1 MHVSAYAGGAW
12 FALLALSGAMTEPPQ
27 MPLNAA
33 APRPTNR
40 DLGRS
45 VALPAV
51 PSELPSELPRRE

>member
-1 MHVSAYAGGAW
+1 
-12 FALLALSGAMTEPPQ
+12 LLALSGAMTEPPQ